1 MDKLPGVNM
10 GLRVLFALAAAIST
24 VAGPE
29 AVAKLM
35 VCVSVY
41 VCVCVCVCGVLRLWC
56 LACVVSCVCVGGG
69 CVPMWVGEQGR
80 ARLQLG
86 VVLAVG
92 RLVCSC
98 FLS

>member
-41 VCVCVCVCGVLRLWC
+41 VCVCVWC
-56 LACVVSCVCVGGG
+56 LAFVVSCVCSVLRVCWGGLCADVG
-69 CVPMWVGEQGR
+69 GR
-80 ARLQLG
+80 AREG
-86 VVLAVG
+86 
-92 RLVCSC
+92 
-98 FLS
+98 